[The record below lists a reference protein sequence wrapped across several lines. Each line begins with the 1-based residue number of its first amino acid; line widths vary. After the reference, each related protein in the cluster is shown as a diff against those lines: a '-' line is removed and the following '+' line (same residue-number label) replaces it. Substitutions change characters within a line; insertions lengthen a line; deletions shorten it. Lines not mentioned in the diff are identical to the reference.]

1 MPTKRAVGR
10 RLSQEEIASDDSSS
24 RGDDQF
30 VISLQP
36 RRATRKASHGGAASS
51 SRGDVE
57 AARVTEGHAVAAARE
72 ARASGIIHKVERP
85 LKPNFEYTLRRV
97 DRRHPHRP
105 TNFTRAENQSMIN
118 RNEDPYDST
127 TELHDHR
134 FWSNFQANW
143 YLSVIKERKDPITPQ
158 LYVD

>member
-57 AARVTEGHAVAAARE
+57 AARVTEGRVVAAARE
-72 ARASGIIHKVERP
+72 ARASSIIHKVERP

-97 DRRHPHRP
+97 DRCHPHRP

-134 FWSNFQANW
+134 FWSNF
-143 YLSVIKERKDPITPQ
+143 
-158 LYVD
+158 

>member
-51 SRGDVE
+51 SRG
-57 AARVTEGHAVAAARE
+57 AVAAARE

-134 FWSNFQANW
+134 FWSNFQADW